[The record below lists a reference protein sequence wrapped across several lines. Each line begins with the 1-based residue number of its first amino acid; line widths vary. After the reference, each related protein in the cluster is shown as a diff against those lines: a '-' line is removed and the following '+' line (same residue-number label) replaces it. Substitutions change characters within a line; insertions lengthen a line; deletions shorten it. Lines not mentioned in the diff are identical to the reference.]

1 MHNKLYYV
9 LILVK
14 RLINRIK
21 LLNQWNKNLGE
32 KKAGSQ

>member
-1 MHNKLYYV
+1 MHNKIYYV

-32 KKAGSQ
+32 KKVE

>member
-32 KKAGSQ
+32 KKVE